1 MEVILGIVALIAGVS
16 LYDYFTAR
24 RWQQVTSV
32 QRNEIVFENRNQQYG
47 AYTLRKNY
55 DKNMVIIMASV
66 AVGIGLAFGTFWYI
80 KNMPEEV
87 VEPPKI
93 DQQTF
98 AIPAPPEEE
107 VPPPPKEELPPPE
120 ERTVAFL
127 PPVVVDIPVEDEIP
141 PQEEM
146 EDTKADTKTNE
157 TDNVSWEAP
166 VVGEEKKPEV
176 VEKKEEEV
184 LTFVDEE
191 AQFNGNMN
199 EYIVKKL
206 VYPQTAIEMGLSGK
220 CYLKFIV
227 NADGSVTNVSVV
239 RGVPDCPECDKE
251 AVRVIK
257 SMPNWKPGKMN
268 GKAVR
273 TWLQIPINFT
283 LQ

>member
-1 MEVILGIVALIAGVS
+1 MLVIISLVAFIAGVS
-16 LYDYFTAR
+16 LYDYFTGR
-24 RWQQVTSV
+24 KWQQVTSV
-32 QRNEIVFENRNQQYG
+32 QRNAIVFENRNQQYG
-47 AYTLRKNY
+47 AYALRRNY
-55 DKNMVIIMASV
+55 DRNMVIIMASV
-66 AVGIGLAFGTFWYI
+66 IVGLGLAFGTYIFI
-80 KNMPEEV
+80 KNMPEEEV
-87 VEPPKI
+87 APPKI

-98 AIPAPPEEE
+98 AVPAPPEED
-107 VPPPPKEELPPPE
+107 VPPPPKEEMPPPLE
-120 ERTVAFL
+120 KTVAFL

-141 PQEEM
+141 PQDQIENEQGS
-146 EDTKADTKTNE
+146 TKTQEGEDEN
-157 TDNVSWEAP
+157 WGPP
-166 VVGEEKKPEV
+166 VIGEEKKPEV
-176 VEKKEEEV
+176 VETKEEEV

-199 EYIVKKL
+199 EFIVKKL

-227 NADGSVTNVSVV
+227 NTDGSVSNVSVV
-239 RGVPDCPECDKE
+239 RGVPDCPECDRE

-268 GKAVR
+268 GKPVR

>member
-1 MEVILGIVALIAGVS
+1 MVF
-16 LYDYFTAR
+16 DYFAGKS
-24 RWQQVTSV
+24 WQQVTSV
-32 QRNEIVFENRNQQYG
+32 NRNEIVFQNRNQEYG
-47 AYTLRKNY
+47 AYTLRRDY
-55 DKNMVIIMASV
+55 DKRMVFIMLGLIL
-66 AVGIGLAFGTFWYI
+66 GIGLTFGTYLFI

-87 VEPPKI
+87 IELPKT
-93 DQQTF
+93 DDKTF

-120 ERTVAFL
+120 EKTVAFM

-146 EDTKADTKTNE
+146 EDTKASDKTNDTE
-157 TDNVSWEAP
+157 NESFEPP
-166 VVGEEKKPEV
+166 VVGEEKVVV
-176 VEKKEEEV
+176 VEEKEEEV

-191 AQFNGNMN
+191 AQFNGNMS
-199 EYIVKKL
+199 EFIVKKL
-206 VYPQTAIEMGLSGK
+206 VYPQTAIEMGAQGK

-227 NADGSVTNVSVV
+227 NANGSVSDVSVV

-251 AVRVIK
+251 AVRVIRA
-257 SMPNWKPGKMN
+257 MPNWKPGKNN